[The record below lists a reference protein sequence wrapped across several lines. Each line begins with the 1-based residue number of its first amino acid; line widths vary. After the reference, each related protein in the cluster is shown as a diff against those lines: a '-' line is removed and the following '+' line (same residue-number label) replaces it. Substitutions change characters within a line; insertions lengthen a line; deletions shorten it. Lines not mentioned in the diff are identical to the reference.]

1 MCIIDFNTL
10 PPLSATI
17 YKLKIYQY
25 TIHRL
30 DSYWEGLSENANRKF
45 TLDLNFWLLSPKA
58 GRIRGSLDTI
68 ATS

>member
-1 MCIIDFNTL
+1 MSIDFNSL
-10 PPLSATI
+10 PPLSAKTV
-17 YKLKIYQY
+17 KLKIYQY
-25 TIHRL
+25 RL

-45 TLDLNFWLLSPKA
+45 ILDLNFWLLSPRA

>member
-1 MCIIDFNTL
+1 MCIIDYNTL
-10 PPLSATI
+10 PPLSAKT

-25 TIHRL
+25 RL
-30 DSYWEGLSENANRKF
+30 DSGWEGPSENADRKF
-45 TLDLNFWLLSPKA
+45 ILDLNFWLLSPKA